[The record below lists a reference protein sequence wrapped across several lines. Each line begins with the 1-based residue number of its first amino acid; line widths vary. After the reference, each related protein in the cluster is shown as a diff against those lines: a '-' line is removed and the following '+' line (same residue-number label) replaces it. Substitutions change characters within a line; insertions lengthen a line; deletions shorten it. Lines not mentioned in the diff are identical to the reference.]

1 MIIKNKAR
9 NLLISISFFII
20 VFLNFIAQT
29 VFVEKY
35 YWLNVVKNYGLIS
48 ISVLLLII
56 FILSKHT
63 RKSLIAS
70 LLIIL
75 LAIVVSYYS
84 ANPYAIMPW
93 ILMVVNVDATN
104 YKHLIKLWVI
114 EIGILMLIVAVSY
127 SLGWLDESRKILV
140 RSDGATRYSLG
151 YVYTTFSANYFFHF
165 TIFYIYI
172 RTMAIRYSELL
183 VLLIINYYVYDLTDT
198 KAAFVVSVLSILLVV
213 ILKIYNIRV
222 AENVYRVVNKYVLI
236 ICTFIPIILTYLY
249 GMGYGVLDEL
259 NRVLTSRLQ
268 LGWNAINIYNINLFG
283 QKIEPNITDID
294 VSTLDEIIEVKTS
307 FSAVKE
313 NQFDKDDLGKDTP
326 IEVYAFSKGK
336 NKKLVGK
343 LIVLQNNEDRKEIH
357 IYSPTDMGCDSYL
370 LALIG
375 SLQCIL

>member
-1 MIIKNKAR
+1 MIIENKAR

-114 EIGILMLIVAVSY
+114 EMGILMLIVAVSY
-127 SLGWLDESRKILV
+127 SIGWLDESRKILV

-183 VLLIINYYVYDLTDT
+183 MLLIINYYVYDLTDT
-198 KAAFVVSVLSILLVV
+198 KAAFVVSGLSILLVV

-222 AENVYRVVNKYVLI
+222 TENVYRVVNKYVLI
-236 ICTFIPIILTYLY
+236 VCTFIPIMLTYLY
-249 GMGYGVLDEL
+249 GMGYGFLDEL
-259 NRVLTSRLQ
+259 NRILTSRLQ

-283 QKIEPNITDID
+283 QKIEWINETQYLSEVQYLYVDSSFLNILLNYGI
-294 VSTLDEIIEVKTS
+294 VLLFLILLS
-307 FSAVKE
+307 FYL
-313 NQFDKDDLGKDTP
+313 LGKLNFT
-326 IEVYAFSKGK
+326 K
-336 NKKLVGK
+336 NL
-343 LIVLQNNEDRKEIH
+343 
-357 IYSPTDMGCDSYL
+357 SYL
-370 LALIG
+370 IAISMIGIHSMFDPQFLLIMYNPLIIMPG
-375 SLQCIL
+375 ILLRRNILSN